1 MIKSFSCTNFRN
13 VNVSNLKFSK
23 INILIGPNNSGKT
36 NFIRALSFCADMM
49 NCSGNLIGDSAF
61 QTMVSRRGMGDIFNK
76 YSKDSSKSICMKWNI
91 DLEEAKKV
99 SYMLD
104 FHSGNEMRDFFIIK
118 EKLDNRYKNQKEK
131 HPFNYFTCHEKQG
144 EGYISQAVNPGE
156 VNNRIPF
163 SIPCNDTVLRQ
174 FDRIRLENKKI
185 YEASDRQV
193 GLIQKMQEYFGK
205 YYFYSSSQFD
215 LVKIREPQGIQL
227 DGKILA
233 KDGSNFVNVV
243 NYYKNQDISHIFTY
257 LEKLKEL
264 MPSLE
269 LADVMA
275 EFNKLVFKIRY
286 DGQQFSLEDLSDGT
300 IKAFILTM
308 LIQIPINDGLAMLAI
323 DGPEMN
329 IHPAWQQIIGRWIQK
344 SDNFK
349 QCFISTHSPDFLDT
363 FTEGF
368 KRGDVSVFVFDP
380 RENVI
385 VRKLN
390 YSKMAQEL
398 EDWELGDLYRVNDP
412 SIGGWPW

>member
-13 VNVSNLKFSK
+13 VNVSDLKFSR

-36 NFIRALSFCADMM
+36 NFIKALSFCADMM
-49 NCSGNLIGDSAF
+49 NCSGSLIGDSAF
-61 QTMVSRRGMGDIFNK
+61 QTMISKRGMGDLFNK
-76 YSKDSSKSICMKWNI
+76 YSDDPTKSIRMKWNI
-91 DLEEAKKV
+91 DLTGSKKV
-99 SYMLD
+99 SYTFD
-104 FHSGNEMRDFFIIK
+104 FHTGNEMKDFFITR
-118 EKLDNRYKNQKEK
+118 EKLDDRYRNKREK

-156 VNNRIPF
+156 ANRRISFRIPY
-163 SIPCNDTVLRQ
+163 NDTVLRQ
-174 FDRIRLENKKI
+174 FDKIRLENKEI

-193 GLIQKMQEYFGK
+193 GLIQKLQEYFVK

-215 LVKIREPQGIQL
+215 LVKIREPQGIQM
-227 DGKILA
+227 DGRILA

-243 NYYKNQDISHIFTY
+243 NYYKNKDISHIFTY

-286 DGQQFSLEDLSDGT
+286 DGRQFSLEDLSDGT
-300 IKAFILTM
+300 IKAFLLTM

-323 DGPEMN
+323 DEPEMN
-329 IHPAWQQIIGRWIQK
+329 IHPAWQQIIGRWIQQ

-368 KRGDVSVFVFDP
+368 KRGDVNVFVFDP
-380 RENVI
+380 REEII
-385 VRKLN
+385 VRKLDHAQ
-390 YSKMAQEL
+390 MAQEL

>member
-13 VNVSNLKFSK
+13 VNVSDLKFSR

-36 NFIRALSFCADMM
+36 NFIKALSFCADMM
-49 NCSGNLIGDSAF
+49 NCSGSLIGDSAF
-61 QTMVSRRGMGDIFNK
+61 QTMISKRGMGDLFNK
-76 YSKDSSKSICMKWNI
+76 YSDDPTKSIRMKWNI
-91 DLEEAKKV
+91 DLTGSKKV
-99 SYMLD
+99 SYTFD
-104 FHSGNEMRDFFIIK
+104 FHTGNEMKDFFITR
-118 EKLDNRYKNQKEK
+118 EKLDDRYRNKREK

-156 VNNRIPF
+156 ANRRISFRIPY
-163 SIPCNDTVLRQ
+163 NDTVLRQ
-174 FDRIRLENKKI
+174 FDKIRLENKEI

-193 GLIQKMQEYFGK
+193 GLIQKLQEYFGK

-215 LVKIREPQGIQL
+215 LVKIREPQGIQM
-227 DGKILA
+227 DGRILA

-243 NYYKNQDISHIFTY
+243 NYYKNKDISHIFTY

-286 DGQQFSLEDLSDGT
+286 DGRQFSLEDLSDGT
-300 IKAFILTM
+300 IKAFLLTM

-323 DGPEMN
+323 DEPEMN
-329 IHPAWQQIIGRWIQK
+329 IHPAWQQIIGRWIQQ

-368 KRGDVSVFVFDP
+368 KRGDVNVFVFDP
-380 RENVI
+380 REEII
-385 VRKLN
+385 VRKLDHAQ
-390 YSKMAQEL
+390 MAQEL